1 MAARDMQTSIIDFCE
16 QGLTTAECEI
26 AVERLSGNIVKEEHW
41 KGEACAY
48 RAVLAALVNQG
59 APTVQQVEA
68 RLTALGVYEE
78 FLRSAEYING
88 DGFRPW
94 LKACLNPPKA
104 ADCT

>member
-1 MAARDMQTSIIDFCE
+1 MEQLIAIFCIVVFCVGLLIFSGLNKIAANIK
-16 QGLTTAECEI
+16 EI
-26 AVERLSGNIVKEEHW
+26 SKP
-41 KGEACAY
+41 AY
-48 RAVLAALVNQG
+48 NSRYVA
-59 APTVQQVEA
+59 
-68 RLTALGVYEE
+68 ALGVYEE